1 MFPTIYLLNFYSVRG
16 TVLGIGDIS
25 INNTDMNLALGV

>member
-1 MFPTIYLLNFYSVRG
+1 MFPTIYLLNFYSVQG
-16 TVLGIGDIS
+16 TVLGIGDTS